1 MNMRKLLNFFYI
13 PAEEF
18 WEQDKSPFFAGILC
32 LLTGVLGYHRLYM
45 RHDRKFFLI
54 LLVTGGFVYLAF
66 NKDWYYL
73 FFWFLF
79 FVLQSLIYF
88 VMSMTNAKDR
98 AGEALASEETGW
110 QSATI
115 EEDEED
121 WDYGFEDYIDV
132 VESPYYPDQGDQE
145 ADYDRP
151 HNPSQA
157 PDRTYVRDDRRT
169 HEPMTS
175 QEADRDQR
183 EATSRPESAQPAD
196 RQGLYQAT
204 TPIDEAGVLSGE
216 TEPAF
221 DPGLASQPAGPAH
234 EAGPSQHESSQPT
247 GPVHEADASQHESSQ
262 ATGEY
267 RDPLLRHKVDKELKL
282 YPTHEAALK
291 AIDEPVT
298 PLWNKE
304 TTRIEILT
312 HFKEMINIIG
322 RQLAKQ
328 PDLQQDSA
336 YAYLMDFY
344 LDNKVTGPMK
354 LILQTLARMSE
365 NMLLKQYMNLKELSG
380 LQDEAIIQSLLPS
393 DLSEEVLTYYRT
405 HE

>member
-1 MNMRKLLNFFYI
+1 MRKLLNFFYI

-54 LLVTGGFVYLAF
+54 LLVTGGLVYLAF

-88 VMSMTNAKDR
+88 VMSMTNAKEK
-98 AGEALASEETGW
+98 AGEALASEEIGW
-110 QSATI
+110 QSADI

-132 VESPYYPDQGDQE
+132 VESPYYPDQSDQD

-151 HNPSQA
+151 QSPYQA
-157 PDRTYVRDDRRT
+157 PDQTYVRDDRRA
-169 HEPMTS
+169 HESMTS
-175 QEADRDQR
+175 QGTDRNQR

-196 RQGLYQAT
+196 RQSLYQAT
-204 TPIDEAGVLSGE
+204 TPIDEAGILAGE

-221 DPGLASQPAGPAH
+221 DPVVASQPAGPAY
-234 EAGPSQHESSQPT
+234 EAGPNQHES
-247 GPVHEADASQHESSQ
+247 GQ

-267 RDPLLRHKVDKELKL
+267 RDPLLRHRVDKELKL

-291 AIDEPVT
+291 AIEEPVT

-354 LILQTLARMSE
+354 LILQTLAGMSE

-393 DLSEEVLTYYRT
+393 DLSDEVLTYYRT

>member
-1 MNMRKLLNFFYI
+1 MRKLLNFFYI

-54 LLVTGGFVYLAF
+54 LLVTGGLVYLAF

-88 VMSMTNAKDR
+88 VMSMTNAKEK
-98 AGEALASEETGW
+98 AGEALSSEEIGW
-110 QSATI
+110 QSADI

-132 VESPYYPDQGDQE
+132 VESPYYHDQSDQD

-151 HNPSQA
+151 QSPYQA
-157 PDRTYVRDDRRT
+157 PDRTYVRDDRRA
-169 HEPMTS
+169 HESMTS
-175 QEADRDQR
+175 QGTDRNQR

-196 RQGLYQAT
+196 RQSLYQAT
-204 TPIDEAGVLSGE
+204 TPIDEAGILAGE

-221 DPGLASQPAGPAH
+221 DPVVASQPAGPAY
-234 EAGPSQHESSQPT
+234 EAGPNQHES
-247 GPVHEADASQHESSQ
+247 GQ

-267 RDPLLRHKVDKELKL
+267 RDPLLRHRVDKELKL
-282 YPTHEAALK
+282 YPTHQAALK
-291 AIDEPVT
+291 AIEEPVT

-354 LILQTLARMSE
+354 LILQTLAGMSE

-393 DLSEEVLTYYRT
+393 DLSDEVLTYYRT

>member
-1 MNMRKLLNFFYI
+1 MRKLLNFFYI

-54 LLVTGGFVYLAF
+54 LLVTGGLVYLAF

-88 VMSMTNAKDR
+88 VMSMTNAKEK
-98 AGEALASEETGW
+98 AGEALASEEIGW
-110 QSATI
+110 QSADI

-132 VESPYYPDQGDQE
+132 VESPYYPDQD
-145 ADYDRP
+145 ANYDRP
-151 HNPSQA
+151 QSPYQA
-157 PDRTYVRDDRRT
+157 PDRTYVRDDRRA
-169 HEPMTS
+169 HESMTS
-175 QEADRDQR
+175 QETDRDQR

-196 RQGLYQAT
+196 RQSLYQAT
-204 TPIDEAGVLSGE
+204 TPIDEAGILAGE

-221 DPGLASQPAGPAH
+221 DPVVASQPAGPVH
-234 EAGPSQHESSQPT
+234 EAGPNQHES
-247 GPVHEADASQHESSQ
+247 GQ

-267 RDPLLRHKVDKELKL
+267 RDPLLRHRVDKELKL

-291 AIDEPVT
+291 AIEEPVT

-354 LILQTLARMSE
+354 LILQTLAGMSE

>member
-1 MNMRKLLNFFYI
+1 MIMRKLLNFFYI

-54 LLVTGGFVYLAF
+54 LLVTGGLVYLAF

-88 VMSMTNAKDR
+88 VMSMTNAKEK
-98 AGEALASEETGW
+98 AGEALASEEIGW
-110 QSATI
+110 QSADI

-132 VESPYYPDQGDQE
+132 VESPYYPDQSDQD

-151 HNPSQA
+151 QSPYQA
-157 PDRTYVRDDRRT
+157 PDQTYVRDDRRA
-169 HEPMTS
+169 HESMTS
-175 QEADRDQR
+175 QGTDRNQR

-196 RQGLYQAT
+196 RQSLYQAT
-204 TPIDEAGVLSGE
+204 TPIDEAGILAGE

-221 DPGLASQPAGPAH
+221 DPVVASQPAGPAY
-234 EAGPSQHESSQPT
+234 EAGPNQHES
-247 GPVHEADASQHESSQ
+247 GQ

-267 RDPLLRHKVDKELKL
+267 RDPLLRHRVDKELKL

-291 AIDEPVT
+291 AIEEPVT

-354 LILQTLARMSE
+354 LILQTLAGMSE

-393 DLSEEVLTYYRT
+393 DLSDEVLTYYRT

>member
-1 MNMRKLLNFFYI
+1 MRKLLNFFYI

-54 LLVTGGFVYLAF
+54 LLVTGGLVYLAF

-88 VMSMTNAKDR
+88 VMSMTNAKEK
-98 AGEALASEETGW
+98 AGEALASEEIGW
-110 QSATI
+110 QSADI

-132 VESPYYPDQGDQE
+132 VESPYYPDQSDQD

-151 HNPSQA
+151 QSPYQP
-157 PDRTYVRDDRRT
+157 PDQTYVRDDRRA
-169 HEPMTS
+169 HESMTS
-175 QEADRDQR
+175 QGTDRNQR

-196 RQGLYQAT
+196 RQSLYQAT
-204 TPIDEAGVLSGE
+204 TPIDEAGILAGE

-221 DPGLASQPAGPAH
+221 DPVVASQPAGPAY
-234 EAGPSQHESSQPT
+234 EAGPNQHES
-247 GPVHEADASQHESSQ
+247 GQ

-267 RDPLLRHKVDKELKL
+267 RDPLLRHRVDKELKL

-291 AIDEPVT
+291 AIEEPVT

-354 LILQTLARMSE
+354 LILQTLAGMSE

-393 DLSEEVLTYYRT
+393 DLSDEVLTYYRT